1 MVGRGECWEEDR
13 ECWEEECV
21 VKRIESV
28 GKRIQSVGKRGVL
41 GRGLRVLGRGPR
53 VLGRGVCWE
62 EESVG
67 KRIEMKRGSSVR
79 KKIESGGKGT
89 FGKRIECWEEYRVC
103 WEEARNTH
111 SVPARRDLQPSL
123 SSGPTWPA
131 VRLPFFISTS
141 SASPVSYTHLT
152 LPTKVNV

>member
-1 MVGRGECWEEDR
+1 MVGRG
-13 ECWEEECV
+13 
-21 VKRIESV
+21 S
-28 GKRIQSVGKRGVL
+28 
-41 GRGLRVLGRGPR
+41 R

-62 EESVG
+62 EESGG
-67 KRIEMKRGSSVR
+67 KRIESVKRGSSVR

-103 WEEARNTH
+103 WEEARTTH

-131 VRLPFFISTS
+131 VRLLFFISTS
-141 SASPVSYTHLT
+141 SASITSRPVQCQPNITSKCQPNITSSASLT
-152 LPTKVNV
+152 SRSVPAFPKLFKFLCLPEHSRVFLSPC